1 MNVNAASANA
11 IQIAHQQY
19 REALMRS
26 RYKRGDDL
34 DQIVSEFGSNA
45 VELWLV
51 LEDLLTSDD
60 SIRIESALHRMLTP
74 AASM

>member
-1 MNVNAASANA
+1 MNLNASANA

-19 REALMRS
+19 REALMRN

-34 DQIVSEFGSNA
+34 DQIVSEFGTNA
-45 VELWLV
+45 VEMWLV
-51 LEDLLTSDD
+51 LEDLLTQDD
-60 SIRIESALHRMLTP
+60 RIRIESALHRMLTP

>member
-1 MNVNAASANA
+1 MNLNASANA

-51 LEDLLTSDD
+51 LEDLLTPDD
-60 SIRIESALHRMLTP
+60 RIRIESALHRMLTP
-74 AASM
+74 TASM

>member
-1 MNVNAASANA
+1 MNVASANA
-11 IQIAHQQY
+11 LQIAHDQY
-19 REALMRS
+19 REALMRH
-26 RYKRGDDL
+26 RYKSGKTL

-51 LEDLLTSDD
+51 LEDLLTPDD
-60 SIRIESALHRMLTP
+60 RIRIESALHRMLTP